1 MSQTAEALEWDAL
14 LSHGTSP
21 MNRIRVRN
29 PAIKGTIIFGSN
41 RLGGILNSTGTPIK
55 GVLHT

>member
-1 MSQTAEALEWDAL
+1 MSQTAEALEWDTL
-14 LSHGTSP
+14 SSHGTSP
-21 MNRIRVRN
+21 MNGIGVGN
-29 PAIKGTIIFGSN
+29 PASKGTIILGLN